1 MAYSF
6 KRIPFSE
13 EEWGIDMYTVSW
25 KNFKNIMVSK
35 KAKCKKITY
44 YTIPVTWNVEK
55 SKICRDRK
63 QINVCLGLKGKKKSE
78 CK

>member
-44 YTIPVTWNVEK
+44 YTIPVT
-55 SKICRDRK
+55 
-63 QINVCLGLKGKKKSE
+63 
-78 CK
+78 